1 MKKFEKFVN
10 KKNSIN
16 SNNSNSINKSNLN
29 INFYGNYKFSQ
40 TTNIYS
46 NNYITKS
53 TKHRA
58 NIKNNTF
65 KTNPYLNSMQNK
77 LKFKLLPGMF
87 SYKRNIHRKHS
98 LSNSYDSK
106 NTNRNNSSQISNKLY
121 INNQNHLIPNLKL
134 LIDNTETSS
143 LRTLSNNDNISY
155 HFPSY
160 SSINLNKY
168 RITNDMNN
176 KNKSVDMGNAF
187 NNVNDNYNFVKY
199 NNIIVNNLQQ
209 PRIKNSKEK
218 VHMNSKKAHNHSDSG
233 NYNNNIDNI
242 VKIKNNFIGK
252 TKGENESRRM
262 IIELLK
268 VLKQKEN
275 NNDKIN
281 NILKLNNISY
291 RVLNQQTDFSKIINY
306 SNNSLSNSYV
316 SQYSKKIEMPK
327 KTANIKNINKFL
339 NDMNDITNDKI
350 KMINFLSIPR
360 IMELIFMEK
369 KYKFIFY
376 LVPNQLSYKKGIES
390 YIYQWLDIKKRKT
403 IGGFDLIKVNSCC
416 IKYQNDKNVL
426 IETFDGVVHR
436 QYELITSSNDI
447 ASYYVKSINYL
458 SRLEKCKIY
467 NKKYLCDY

>member
-106 NTNRNNSSQISNKLY
+106 NTNRNNSSQISNKLN

-176 KNKSVDMGNAF
+176 KNKSIDMGNTFSNA
-187 NNVNDNYNFVKY
+187 NDNYNFVKY

-209 PRIKNSKEK
+209 PRIKNSKEIM
-218 VHMNSKKAHNHSDSG
+218 HMNSKKAYNYNNSG

-376 LVPNQLSYKKGIES
+376 IFLA
-390 YIYQWLDIKKRKT
+390 
-403 IGGFDLIKVNSCC
+403 LIN
-416 IKYQNDKNVL
+416 N
-426 IETFDGVVHR
+426 
-436 QYELITSSNDI
+436 
-447 ASYYVKSINYL
+447 
-458 SRLEKCKIY
+458 
-467 NKKYLCDY
+467 